1 MEKKLTIVASIIIAL
16 GVLGAVIGIGYYY
29 GIVQKIEQY
38 TVFKEYYDMKVAQ
51 FEEENKTIDSVE
63 VAFLGDSLTDG
74 CDISL
79 YYPQYVAVN
88 RGIGG
93 DTTFGLEK
101 RLKVSAYDVN
111 PKVVVMLIGAN
122 NFGTMMNN
130 YERIVKKLKSNLPDT
145 KIILLSLSCM
155 GKEWG
160 RNNSK
165 AVENNTKIKSIASRQ
180 GCYFVDIFEP
190 LKNPATNQIYDEYTI
205 DGGHWTDLGY
215 KVVVSQVTPVLVEI
229 LGH

>member
-111 PKVVVMLIGAN
+111 PKVIVMLIGAN

-130 YERIVKKLKSNLPDT
+130 YERIVKELKSNLPDT

-180 GCYFVDIFEP
+180 GCYFVDIYEP
-190 LKNPATNQIYDEYTI
+190 LKNPATGQIYDEYTI

-215 KVVVSQVTPVLVEI
+215 KVVVSQVTPVLTEI